1 MQTKPYQPSLRS
13 QISHELR
20 IPLTGILGM
29 IHFLEN
35 TKLTEEQRDYLGLI
49 QLSAER
55 LLAAQNKIDG
65 LLKKENDNA
74 SS

>member
-20 IPLTGILGM
+20 IPVTGIMGM
-29 IHFLEN
+29 IHFLQDTAL
-35 TKLTEEQRDYLGLI
+35 TKQQSYYLDFI

-55 LLAAQNKIDG
+55 LLTAHNTIDG
-65 LLKKENDNA
+65 LLKQEDDNA
-74 SS
+74 AS